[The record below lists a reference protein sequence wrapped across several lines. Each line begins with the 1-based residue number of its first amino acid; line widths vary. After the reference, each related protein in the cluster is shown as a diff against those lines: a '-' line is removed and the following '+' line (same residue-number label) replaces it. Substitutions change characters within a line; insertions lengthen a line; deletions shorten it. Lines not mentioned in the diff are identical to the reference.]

1 VHEIAEHQA
10 ADGDGY
16 VVSVRVL
23 MRVGSPVPF
32 SATRDVVLHPA
43 GRLRRLRPGLAV
55 VAIAAGT
62 VAAVAGCSTKGT
74 AYATPS
80 SPPPSSAAATAPTTG
95 ALPTG
100 SMTPLPAAAGQ
111 LTGTDLE
118 SVLLP
123 ASDFPTGYAASSSGP
138 TTSGGSLT
146 SGAAQYPLATISCSN
161 FVQHL
166 GSTGFGETAMAS
178 DSIVGSNQAYD
189 QAIYQFPTAAEA
201 SAFVAGIS
209 PLAAR
214 CPSFSAPITSSTS
227 STMKMKAAPGDSVA
241 GLPTVELVQTA
252 TANGSALTLDTLFT
266 ASGVDVFVVSG
277 VGFGKAAPADPAKET
292 IIYNLMKRQAAAAVL
307 G

>member
-1 VHEIAEHQA
+1 
-10 ADGDGY
+10 
-16 VVSVRVL
+16 
-23 MRVGSPVPF
+23 VP
-32 SATRDVVLHPA
+32 SIATRDVVLRPAA

-55 VAIAAGT
+55 LAIAAGT
-62 VAAVAGCSTKGT
+62 VASVAGCSTKGT

-80 SPPPSSAAATAPTTG
+80 SQPTSTATAPTTT
-95 ALPTG
+95 APLPTA

-123 ASDFPTGYAASSSGP
+123 ASDFPSGYTASSSGA

-166 GSTGFGETAMAS
+166 GSTGFGETGMAS
-178 DSIVGSNQAYD
+178 DSIAGSNQAYD
-189 QAIYQFPTAAEA
+189 QAIYQFSTPAEA

-209 PLAAR
+209 PLAVR
-214 CPSFSAPITSSTS
+214 CPSFTAPITSSTS
-227 STMKMKAAPGDSVA
+227 TTMRMKAAPGDSVA
-241 GLPTVELVQTA
+241 GRPTVELRQTA

-277 VGFGKAAPADPAKET
+277 VGFGAAAPADPAKET
-292 IIYNLMKRQAAAAVL
+292 IIYSLMKRQAAAAVL